1 MALPNLTRDQ
11 AVERAALITVDS
23 YQIILDVTDGN
34 GAPGERTFRST
45 TTVVFDAL
53 PGADTVIDISAH
65 TVRRASLNDQDL
77 DVSGYDEA
85 AGIPLRGLA
94 QRNVVVV
101 DADCHYSNTGEGLH
115 RFVDPVD
122 GETYLYSQ
130 FETAD
135 AKRMFACFDQPDLKA
150 TFDVRVTAPAHWK
163 VISNGA
169 PLAAANGVHTFATTP
184 RMSTYLVA
192 LIAGPYAAWTD
203 TYIDDH
209 GEIPLGIYCRASLA
223 EYMDAERLFTQ
234 TKQGFGF
241 YHKHFGLPYAFGK
254 YDQLFV
260 PEFNAG
266 AMENAGAVT
275 FLEDYVFR
283 SKVTR
288 ASYERRAETV
298 LHEMAHMWFG
308 DLVTMTWWDDLWLNE
323 SFATFASVLCQSE
336 ATEFTEAWTT
346 FATVE
351 KSWAYRQ
358 DQLPSTRV
366 TAPAHWKVISN
377 GAPLA
382 AANGVHTF
390 ATTPRMSTYLV
401 ALIAGPYAAWT
412 DTYIDDHG
420 EIPLGIYCRASLA
433 EYMDAERLFTQ
444 TKQGFG
450 FYHKHFGLPYAFGKY
465 DQLFVPEFNA
475 GAMENAGAVT
485 FLEDYVFRS
494 KVTRASYERRAE
506 TVLHEMAHMWFGDL
520 VTMTWWDD
528 LWLNESFATFASVL
542 CQSEATEF
550 TEAWTTF
557 ATVEKSWAYRQDQLP
572 STHPIAADIP
582 DLAAVEVNFDGIT
595 YAKGASVLKQL
606 VAYVGLERFLAGL
619 RDYFRTHA
627 FGNASFDDL
636 LAALEKASGR
646 DLSNWGEQWLKTTG
660 LNTLRPDFEV
670 DAEGRF
676 TRFAVTQSGAAPGA
690 GETRVHRLAVGIY
703 DDDGSKSSG
712 KLVRVHREELDVSG
726 PITNVP
732 ALVGVSRGK
741 LILVNDD
748 DLTYCSLRLDERSL
762 QTALDRIADI
772 AEPLPRTLVW
782 SAAWEMTREA
792 ELRARDFVSLVSGGV
807 HAETEVGV
815 AQRLLLQAQ
824 TALGCY
830 AEPGWARER
839 GWPQFADRLLELARE
854 AEPGSDHQLAYINS
868 LCSSVLSPRHVQTLG
883 ALLEGEP
890 AACGLAG
897 LAVDT
902 DLRWRIVTALATAGA
917 IDADGPETP
926 RIDAEVQRDPTAAGK
941 RHAAQARAARP
952 QFVVKDEAF
961 TTVVEDDTLANATGR
976 AMIAGIAAPGQGE
989 LLKPFARRYF
999 QAIPGVWARRSSE
1012 VAQSV
1017 VIGLYPHWDISE
1029 QGITAAEEFLSDPE
1043 VPPAL
1048 RRLVL
1053 EGQAAVQRSLRARNF
1068 DADG

>member
-1 MALPNLTRDQ
+1 RTSISIYRSRCLT
-11 AVERAALITVDS
+11 VSSIG
-23 YQIILDVTDGN
+23 GN
-34 GAPGERTFRST
+34 GFFAFIMKRFR
-45 TTVVFDAL
+45 VF
-53 PGADTVIDISAH
+53 
-65 TVRRASLNDQDL
+65 R
-77 DVSGYDEA
+77 
-85 AGIPLRGLA
+85 
-94 QRNVVVV
+94 
-101 DADCHYSNTGEGLH
+101 
-115 RFVDPVD
+115 
-122 GETYLYSQ
+122 
-130 FETAD
+130 
-135 AKRMFACFDQPDLKA
+135 
-150 TFDVRVTAPAHWK
+150 
-163 VISNGA
+163 A
-169 PLAAANGVHTFATTP
+169 PLP
-184 RMSTYLVA
+184 
-192 LIAGPYAAWTD
+192 
-203 TYIDDH
+203 
-209 GEIPLGIYCRASLA
+209 
-223 EYMDAERLFTQ
+223 
-234 TKQGFGF
+234 
-241 YHKHFGLPYAFGK
+241 
-254 YDQLFV
+254 
-260 PEFNAG
+260 
-266 AMENAGAVT
+266 
-275 FLEDYVFR
+275 
-283 SKVTR
+283 
-288 ASYERRAETV
+288 
-298 LHEMAHMWFG
+298 
-308 DLVTMTWWDDLWLNE
+308 
-323 SFATFASVLCQSE
+323 
-336 ATEFTEAWTT
+336 
-346 FATVE
+346 
-351 KSWAYRQ
+351 
-358 DQLPSTRV
+358 
-366 TAPAHWKVISN
+366 
-377 GAPLA
+377 
-382 AANGVHTF
+382 
-390 ATTPRMSTYLV
+390 
-401 ALIAGPYAAWT
+401 
-412 DTYIDDHG
+412 
-420 EIPLGIYCRASLA
+420 
-433 EYMDAERLFTQ
+433 
-444 TKQGFG
+444 
-450 FYHKHFGLPYAFGKY
+450 
-465 DQLFVPEFNA
+465 
-475 GAMENAGAVT
+475 
-485 FLEDYVFRS
+485 
-494 KVTRASYERRAE
+494 
-506 TVLHEMAHMWFGDL
+506 
-520 VTMTWWDD
+520 
-528 LWLNESFATFASVL
+528 
-542 CQSEATEF
+542 
-550 TEAWTTF
+550 
-557 ATVEKSWAYRQDQLP
+557 VEKSWAYRQDQLP

>member
-1 MALPNLTRDQ
+1 
-11 AVERAALITVDS
+11 
-23 YQIILDVTDGN
+23 
-34 GAPGERTFRST
+34 
-45 TTVVFDAL
+45 
-53 PGADTVIDISAH
+53 
-65 TVRRASLNDQDL
+65 
-77 DVSGYDEA
+77 
-85 AGIPLRGLA
+85 
-94 QRNVVVV
+94 
-101 DADCHYSNTGEGLH
+101 
-115 RFVDPVD
+115 
-122 GETYLYSQ
+122 
-130 FETAD
+130 
-135 AKRMFACFDQPDLKA
+135 
-150 TFDVRVTAPAHWK
+150 
-163 VISNGA
+163 
-169 PLAAANGVHTFATTP
+169 
-184 RMSTYLVA
+184 
-192 LIAGPYAAWTD
+192 
-203 TYIDDH
+203 
-209 GEIPLGIYCRASLA
+209 
-223 EYMDAERLFTQ
+223 
-234 TKQGFGF
+234 
-241 YHKHFGLPYAFGK
+241 
-254 YDQLFV
+254 
-260 PEFNAG
+260 
-266 AMENAGAVT
+266 
-275 FLEDYVFR
+275 
-283 SKVTR
+283 
-288 ASYERRAETV
+288 
-298 LHEMAHMWFG
+298 
-308 DLVTMTWWDDLWLNE
+308 
-323 SFATFASVLCQSE
+323 
-336 ATEFTEAWTT
+336 
-346 FATVE
+346 
-351 KSWAYRQ
+351 
-358 DQLPSTRV
+358 
-366 TAPAHWKVISN
+366 
-377 GAPLA
+377 
-382 AANGVHTF
+382 
-390 ATTPRMSTYLV
+390 
-401 ALIAGPYAAWT
+401 
-412 DTYIDDHG
+412 
-420 EIPLGIYCRASLA
+420 
-433 EYMDAERLFTQ
+433 
-444 TKQGFG
+444 
-450 FYHKHFGLPYAFGKY
+450 
-465 DQLFVPEFNA
+465 
-475 GAMENAGAVT
+475 
-485 FLEDYVFRS
+485 
-494 KVTRASYERRAE
+494 
-506 TVLHEMAHMWFGDL
+506 
-520 VTMTWWDD
+520 MTWWDD

-999 QAIPGVWARRSSE
+999 QAIPGVWARRSGE